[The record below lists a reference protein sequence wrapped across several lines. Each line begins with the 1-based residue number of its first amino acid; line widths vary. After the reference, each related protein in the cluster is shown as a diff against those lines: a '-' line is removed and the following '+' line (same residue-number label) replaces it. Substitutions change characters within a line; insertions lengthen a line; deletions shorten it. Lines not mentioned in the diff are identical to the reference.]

1 MILMI
6 VMISLM
12 KFLLIRYKFSV
23 KKTWTII
30 TKVDVFKGYMDTI
43 NIHEA
48 NLIDALYYSRS

>member
-1 MILMI
+1 MI

-12 KFLLIRYKFSV
+12 KFLLIRYKFSA

-48 NLIDALYYSRS
+48 NLIDAIYYSRS